1 MNTLEHLSK
10 ILPSNGLKVMAV
22 MVQRTDSEGNPIF
35 KPDGKPSIT
44 TKHKTFGSIEQ
55 LAKTIQ
61 LNAKSGKPLY
71 MALGGYDRERSFID
85 KEYEGRQYKGFFSQ
99 C

>member
-1 MNTLEHLSK
+1 MNTFEHLSK

-55 LAKTIQ
+55 LAKAI
-61 LNAKSGKPLY
+61 
-71 MALGGYDRERSFID
+71 
-85 KEYEGRQYKGFFSQ
+85 
-99 C
+99 